1 MLLISNR
8 RCQVPRVVVVG
19 AGFAGLAAARA
30 LRRSGMAV
38 TLVDRHVYST
48 FQPLL
53 YQVATGGL
61 NPGDVAYPVRAYA
74 TQHRAGFRRG
84 AVVRVD
90 TAARQVVL
98 ADGGRV
104 SYDYLILAGGVTT
117 THFGVPGAA
126 QHTFAVYTRG
136 DAIAVRDALMDRL
149 ETVAESPDRRLDLVV
164 VGGGPTGV
172 ETAGALAELCDTGIR
187 AAFPEIARDRVRVLL
202 VERGE
207 DVLSGFHPSLRRY
220 AVRQLRH
227 RGVQVRLGATVAA
240 VEADRLCMADGTTVP
255 AELTVWAAG
264 VAAADQVRD
273 WGLPQ
278 GAGGRILVG
287 PDLRVLGEDRVFAA
301 GDLAFDPQAPM
312 PQLAPPAI
320 QMGAHAA
327 GQIERLAAGLG
338 TKQFRYRDKG
348 NAATI
353 GRSAAVIELPGLVRL
368 TGPIAWL
375 GWVGLHVV
383 MLLGARNRL
392 STLLNLA
399 WRYLSRPYGRNLIVG
414 DSPSRLPIQEAA

>member
-1 MLLISNR
+1 MT
-8 RCQVPRVVVVG
+8 RVVVVG
-19 AGFAGLAAARA
+19 AGFAGLAAVRA

-38 TLVDRHVYST
+38 TLVDRHVYAT

-61 NPGDVAYPVRAYA
+61 NPGDVAYPVRAFA
-74 TQHRAGFRRG
+74 ARHRARFRRG
-84 AVVRVD
+84 VLVRVD
-90 TAARQVVL
+90 TAAREVVL
-98 ADGGRV
+98 ADGGRLG
-104 SYDYLILAGGVTT
+104 YEYLILAGGVTT
-117 THFGVPGAA
+117 SHFGVPGAA
-126 QHTFAVYTRG
+126 EHTFTVYTRAE
-136 DAIAVRDALMDRL
+136 AIAVRDALMDRL
-149 ETVAESPDRRLDLVV
+149 ENLAENPPRRLDLVV

-172 ETAGALAELCDTGIR
+172 ETAGALAELCATGIR
-187 AAFPEIARDRVRVLL
+187 AAFPEIARDRVHVLL
-202 VERGE
+202 VERGG

-220 AVRQLRH
+220 AVRQLRR
-227 RGVQVRLGATVAA
+227 RGVEVRFGATVTA
-240 VEADRLCMADGTTVP
+240 VNADGLTMADGTTLP
-255 AELTVWAAG
+255 AGLTVWAAG
-264 VAAADQVRD
+264 VAAADLVHD

-287 PDLRVLGEDRVFAA
+287 PDLRVQGEDRVFAA
-301 GDLAFDPQAPM
+301 GDVALDPDAPM

-327 GQIERLAAGLG
+327 AQIGRLDSGLPTEG
-338 TKQFRYRDKG
+338 FRYRDKG

-353 GRSAAVIELPGLVRL
+353 GRTAAVIELPRLVRL
-368 TGPIAWL
+368 TGAVAWL

-399 WRYLSRPYGRNLIVG
+399 WRYLTRPHGRGLIVG
-414 DSPSRLPIQEAA
+414 DIPSPVPVAEAAR